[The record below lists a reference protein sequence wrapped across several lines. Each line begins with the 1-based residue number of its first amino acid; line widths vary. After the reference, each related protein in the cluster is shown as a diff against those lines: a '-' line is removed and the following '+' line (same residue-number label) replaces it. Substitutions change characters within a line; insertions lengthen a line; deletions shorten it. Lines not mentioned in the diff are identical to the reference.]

1 MKNVESWRNE
11 AKPRERKRE
20 RERERGRQTERD
32 VHKERLSKI
41 ENRKRICKTKTEK
54 ERKN

>member
-1 MKNVESWRNE
+1 MWKVGEMRQNLE
-11 AKPRERKRE
+11 RERERE
-20 RERERGRQTERD
+20 IERERGRQTERD

-41 ENRKRICKTKTEK
+41 ENRKRICKTKTKK

>member
-1 MKNVESWRNE
+1 MTNVESGRNE
-11 AKPRERKRE
+11 AKIRE
-20 RERERGRQTERD
+20 RERERQTDKQTERD

-41 ENRKRICKTKTEK
+41 ENRKRICKTKNEK

>member
-1 MKNVESWRNE
+1 MWKV
-11 AKPRERKRE
+11 REMRQNLERERE

-41 ENRKRICKTKTEK
+41 ENRKRICKTKTKK

>member
-20 RERERGRQTERD
+20 RERERERERGGGGGGQTDREGCTQRETL
-32 VHKERLSKI
+32 KNGKQE
-41 ENRKRICKTKTEK
+41 ENM
-54 ERKN
+54 